1 MGYMFDVE
9 RIANESGLLN
19 EVIERIKE
27 EVRKEFPKDE
37 MMYELHLM
45 RAIESEKNKDLSP
58 AEKTKRRQEKEG
70 KILRSH
76 G

>member
-1 MGYMFDVE
+1 MGYLFDVE

-27 EVRKEFPKDE
+27 EVRKEFPNDE
-37 MMYELHLM
+37 MMCELHLM

-58 AEKTKRRQEKEG
+58 AEKTKRRQEKGRE
-70 KILRSH
+70 ILRSH

>member
-9 RIANESGLLN
+9 RIANESGLPN
-19 EVIERIKE
+19 EVIDRIKE

-45 RAIESEKNKDLSP
+45 RAIDSEKNKDLSP

-70 KILRSH
+70 KILCSH